1 MTNRPHQ
8 RTCIHGRASPD
19 THTKLRLFAES
30 AGYCQ
35 NPNCKLR
42 LFSDKC
48 NVNFH
53 FAEVA
58 HIIAAGDLGPR
69 AKPEPPPDQRNVY
82 SNLILLC
89 PNCHTIIDKA
99 TTIYPSRLLSQWKS
113 AHVEGVRSIFRVSF
127 DSRSDARAK
136 IEPLLTKNRRI
147 HEIHGPD
154 REYRFNPEAE
164 EAEVWKRKVIS
175 QIIPNNYEILRIL
188 DSNHRLLYEDER
200 ATLEEFRQHVDD
212 LSERHIGDS
221 NSVARRF
228 PEGMND
234 MLE

>member
-1 MTNRPHQ
+1 MTSRQRQ
-8 RTCIHGRASPD
+8 RTCIHGRVSPD
-19 THTKLRLFAES
+19 TQTKHRLFADS

-35 NPNCKLR
+35 NPNCELR
-42 LFSDKC
+42 LFSDEC
-48 NVNFH
+48 GADFYV
-53 FAEVA
+53 AEVA
-58 HIIAAGDLGPR
+58 HIIAAGDRGPR
-69 AKPEPPPDQRNVY
+69 ANPEVQPSRRNLY

-99 TTIYPSRLLSQWKS
+99 TTIYTSELLLEWKD
-113 AHVEGVRSIFRVSF
+113 AHIERIKGIFGVSC

-147 HEIHGPD
+147 HELYGPD
-154 REYRFNPEAE
+154 GEYRFNPEAE
-164 EAEVWKRKVIS
+164 QAEVWRRKVKS
-175 QIIPNNYEILRIL
+175 QIIPNNYEVLHIL
-188 DSNHRLLYEDER
+188 DSNHALLYDDER

-228 PEGMND
+228 PDRMND
-234 MLE
+234 VLL